1 MLGAMTFH
9 RWLLLALLALV
20 GLTGCGA
27 GALDPY
33 KLAITAG
40 TAAYQATDATWT
52 RDKAAE
58 RDACLAPPTP
68 PAESPACV
76 ERVIT
81 AWAARSALMK
91 SLYAALHTAD
101 LALEIAKAQLALGKP
116 VDLAKVEGAAAAVL
130 DAVQAIQAVK

>member
-1 MLGAMTFH
+1 MLGVMHFH
-9 RWLLLALLALV
+9 RWLLLLVLALPV
-20 GLTGCGA
+20 LAGCMA
-27 GALDPY
+27 GPLDPY

-40 TAAYQATDATWT
+40 TAAYQATDATWA

-68 PAESPACV
+68 PAESPSCV
-76 ERVIT
+76 ERVIA
-81 AWAARSALMK
+81 AWAARSALLK

-101 LALEIAKAQLALGKP
+101 LALEVAKAQLALGKP
-116 VDLAKVEGAAAAVL
+116 VSLAQVESAAGAVL

>member
-1 MLGAMTFH
+1 MLAAMTFP
-9 RWLLLALLALV
+9 RWLLTLTLALAC
-20 GLTGCGA
+20 LTGCGA
-27 GALDPY
+27 SALDPY
-33 KLAITAG
+33 KIAITAG

-76 ERVIT
+76 ERVIA
-81 AWAARSALMK
+81 AWAARSALLK

-101 LALEIAKAQLALGKP
+101 LALEIAKAELALGKP
-116 VDLAKVEGAAAAVL
+116 LDLAKVQSAAAAVL
-130 DAVQAIQAVK
+130 DAVQAIQAVR